1 MASSAP
7 MDKSDEMPEG
17 DQSPEKTGVPAAG
30 DPWWRQWFGPGVA
43 ATIISALVIALVTV
57 GVTGFN
63 SLKGDIRDLKLDI
76 TASETRVREDMKAFR
91 TEVKGDMKD
100 FRTEVKGDLA
110 GLRTEVK
117 GDMKDFRT
125 EVKADLVN
133 LRTEVKGDMKDF
145 RTEVKAD
152 LVNLRT
158 EVKGDMKDF
167 RAEVKADLA
176 DLRAGNRVLNDKLDR
191 VLEVVLAGKS

>member
-1 MASSAP
+1 
-7 MDKSDEMPEG
+7 MDKSDEMPEEG
-17 DQSPEKTGVPAAG
+17 RSPEKTGVPPAG
-30 DPWWRQWFGPGVA
+30 DPWWRQWFGPAVA

-76 TASETRVREDMKAFR
+76 TASETRVREDVKAFR
-91 TEVKGDMKD
+91 TEVKGDLADLRTEVKGDLASLRTEFKGDMKDFRTEVKADMKD

-110 GLRTEVK
+110 GL
-117 GDMKDFRT
+117 G
-125 EVKADLVN
+125 
-133 LRTEVKGDMKDF
+133 
-145 RTEVKAD
+145 
-152 LVNLRT
+152 T

-176 DLRAGNRVLNDKLDR
+176 DLREDNRALNDKLDR
-191 VLEVVLAGKS
+191 VLDVLLAGTS

>member
-1 MASSAP
+1 MASSTP
-7 MDKSDEMPEG
+7 MDKSDEMPEAG
-17 DQSPEKTGVPAAG
+17 RSREKTGVPPAG
-30 DPWWRQWFGPGVA
+30 DPWWRQWFGPAVA

-91 TEVKGDMKD
+91 TEVKGDLADLRTEVKADMKDFRAEVKADMKD

-110 GLRTEVK
+110 GLGTE
-117 GDMKDFRT
+117 F
-125 EVKADLVN
+125 
-133 LRTEVKGDMKDF
+133 
-145 RTEVKAD
+145 
-152 LVNLRT
+152 
-158 EVKGDMKDF
+158 KGDMKDF

-176 DLRAGNRVLNDKLDR
+176 GLREDNRALNDKLDR
-191 VLEVVLAGKS
+191 VLEVFLAGTS

>member
-7 MDKSDEMPEG
+7 MDKPDEMPEAG
-17 DQSPEKTGVPAAG
+17 RSREKTGVPAAG
-30 DPWWRQWFGPGVA
+30 DPWWRQWFGPAVA

-76 TASETRVREDMKAFR
+76 TASETRVREDVKAFR
-91 TEVKGDMKD
+91 TEIKGDLADLRTEVKADMKD

-110 GLRTEVK
+110 GLGTE
-117 GDMKDFRT
+117 F
-125 EVKADLVN
+125 
-133 LRTEVKGDMKDF
+133 
-145 RTEVKAD
+145 
-152 LVNLRT
+152 
-158 EVKGDMKDF
+158 KGDMKDF

-176 DLRAGNRVLNDKLDR
+176 GLREDNRVLNDKLDR
-191 VLEVVLAGKS
+191 VLEVFLAGTS